1 MEYTRRFPLT
11 EDFMSYKVDDLLYGY
26 LQYKATY
33 NPNKDRLYIS
43 LDNLRKSKSNIETM
57 CGCSRRTIDRQ
68 IKSLIQ
74 DGMVEEVVE
83 DNKYIYSLPYV
94 GNRYQIIDWNMLEYL
109 LNTRNHNSIRLY
121 VYLLNKY
128 LWKQDKEENYC
139 FTIAELAEAIGY
151 QSKQTSTNRMIED
164 ILNSFYLEGVIKW
177 REVIETIT
185 RSGKAIPRIRKELL
199 FVAQHKEELAPV
211 VIERVKR
218 ASETK

>member
-1 MEYTRRFPLT
+1 MDYTRRFPLT
-11 EDFMSYKVDDLLYGY
+11 EDFMNYRVDDLLYGY

-33 NPNKDRLYIS
+33 NPNKDRLYIT
-43 LDNLRKSKSNIETM
+43 LDNLRKNKSNIETL

-68 IKSLIQ
+68 IKSLIEA
-74 DGMVEEVVE
+74 GMVEEVIE
-83 DNKYIYSLPYV
+83 DNKYIYSLPCV

-128 LWKQDKEENYC
+128 QWKYETKENYC
-139 FTIAELAEAIGY
+139 FTIAELAQAIGY
-151 QSKQTSTNRMIED
+151 QSKQTSTNKMIKD
-164 ILNSFYLEGVIKW
+164 ILNSFYREGIIKW

-185 RSGKAIPRIRKELL
+185 RQGKAIPRIRKELL
-199 FVAQHKEELAPV
+199 FVAQHKNELVPV

-218 ASETK
+218 EK